1 MISNRGQ
8 SSANVLLPSGALAA
22 PRAFGRLSSAAAF
35 LGAEG
40 TLISVAAAYVLSW
53 ALLAPYWIQND
64 TWLTLLAGREIAAH
78 GVPRTDTLTA
88 VTAGQPWID
97 QQWLAQ
103 LLLWQVHRVG
113 GMGLLLLTE
122 IALLLAPLV
131 LGIAL
136 ARRRGASAVAIVP
149 FAIVPALVFS
159 SSLRTELFSHL
170 LFVVLLALL
179 ASEARRRSA
188 RVLLAF
194 PLLAI
199 WANLH
204 GAVLVGAAL
213 VAVLGLSEALELRRS
228 RPDQL
233 ATWGRPLALVA
244 GPWLCLL
251 ATPYGLSIASYYRS
265 TVGNPVF
272 REAIVEWAA
281 PTFLS
286 PGGLTLFPLAAAAL
300 VLVSRQPRRLNTFE
314 MGALGFTL
322 LGALLANRSI
332 AWFAYTCLVVL
343 PPLVARPN
351 GLRSGRSTRN
361 AALAGLAL
369 VVVATAA
376 LATAVSSGAGIA
388 RNWPRGAV
396 AAVEGVLRRDPQARV
411 FASYEYGDWLLY
423 ELPAARGRVAFDDR
437 FEVLTQ
443 RQARTVFD
451 YLWQRGPRWEQPSSG
466 YRIVV
471 LHPKSEQGLVET
483 YERRGTRVLFRSKQ
497 VVVFDRGPAADR
509 PRVERASWTS

>member
-1 MISNRGQ
+1 
-8 SSANVLLPSGALAA
+8 VLLPAGALAA
-22 PRAFGRLSSAAAF
+22 PRAFGPLTSAIAL
-35 LGAEG
+35 LGPEG
-40 TLISVAAAYVLSW
+40 ALISVAAAYVVSW

-103 LLLWQVHRVG
+103 LVLWQVHRAG
-113 GMGLLLLTE
+113 GMGLLLLIE

-136 ARRRGASAVAIVP
+136 ARRRGASAGAIVP

-179 ASEARRRSA
+179 AAEARRRSA
-188 RVLLAF
+188 RALLAV
-194 PLLAI
+194 PLLVI

-213 VAVLGLSEALELRRS
+213 VAVLGLSEVLELRRS
-228 RPDQL
+228 GPRHR
-233 ATWGRPLALVA
+233 AAWGRPLALVA

-265 TVGNPVF
+265 TVGNSVF

-314 MGALGFTL
+314 LGALAFTL

-332 AWFAYTCLVVL
+332 VWFAYTCLVVL
-343 PPLVARPN
+343 PPLLGRAHGIRSARS
-351 GLRSGRSTRN
+351 LRHSAF
-361 AALAGLAL
+361 AALTL
-369 VVVATAA
+369 VVIATAA
-376 LATAVSSGAGIA
+376 LATAVSSGAGIT
-388 RNWPRGAV
+388 RHWPRGAV
-396 AAVEGVLRRDPQARV
+396 AAVEDVLRRDPQARV

-423 ELPAARGRVAFDDR
+423 ELPAVRGRIAFDDR
-437 FEVLTQ
+437 FEVLTEPQAQ
-443 RQARTVFD
+443 RIFD
-451 YLWQRGPRWEQPSSG
+451 YLWQRGPLWERPSRG
-466 YRIVV
+466 YRVLV
-471 LHPKSEQGLVET
+471 LHPQGELGLVRT
-483 YERRGTRVLFRSKQ
+483 YERRNTRVLFRSKQ

-509 PRVERASWTS
+509 LRDDKGSWTS